1 VIIALGR
8 QDVQVFNI
16 KPNSSLKIIV
26 SSSDHIILDGENH
39 NLKVGDDIKFS
50 LNYGGLLA
58 IMISSYVLK
67 HFTESNIHVAV

>member
-16 KPNSSLKIIV
+16 KSNNNLKIIG

-39 NLKVGDDIKFS
+39 NLNVGDDIKVS

-58 IMISSYVLK
+58 IMISSYVVK
-67 HFTESNIHVAV
+67 QFAESNIHVAA